1 VSEDSGRIEPMGESA
16 LLVTLGGEIDP
27 WLSARARAVATAIDA
42 DARLGRAVPA
52 YASVLVP
59 FDPVALSLAEATSVV
74 ESILA
79 GLPAGAA
86 EATIGRLVEIPV
98 RYGGTD
104 GPDLDDVASLN
115 DLAPVEVVDLHAGVE
130 YTAFFL
136 GFAPGF
142 AYLGPVPASIATP
155 RLDVPRPRVPAG
167 SVAIGG
173 AQTAVYPTET
183 PGGWRLIGR
192 TDARLWDVTRDEPA
206 LIRPGDRVR
215 FVPVT

>member
-1 VSEDSGRIEPMGESA
+1 MGESA
-16 LLVTLGGEIDP
+16 LLVTLGEAIDP
-27 WLSARARAVATAIDA
+27 GLSARARAVAAAIDA

-59 FDPVALSLAEATSVV
+59 FDPVALSVDEATSIV
-74 ESILA
+74 ESIVP
-79 GLPAGAA
+79 GVPARARTRPSGAWSRSRS
-86 EATIGRLVEIPV
+86 ATAARRTRPRRRRLVH
-98 RYGGTD
+98 
-104 GPDLDDVASLN
+104 
-115 DLAPVEVVDLHAGVE
+115 DLAPADVVDLHAGVE

-192 TDARLWDVTRDEPA
+192 TDARLWDVARDEPA

-215 FVPVT
+215 FVPLT

>member
-1 VSEDSGRIEPMGESA
+1 MGEAA
-16 LLVTLGGEIDP
+16 LLVTLGEDIDP
-27 WLSARARAVATAIDA
+27 RLSARARAIAAANDA
-42 DARLGRAVPA
+42 DPRLGRAIPA
-52 YASVLVP
+52 YASVLAR
-59 FDPVALSLAEATSVV
+59 FDPAALSTEDATSIVSSLVAGVPVGDAEAVV
-74 ESILA
+74 
-79 GLPAGAA
+79 
-86 EATIGRLVEIPV
+86 GRLVEIPV
-98 RYGGTD
+98 RYGGAD
-104 GPDLDDVASLN
+104 GPDLDD
-115 DLAPVEVVDLHAGVE
+115 LAALHGLAAADVVELHAGVE

-142 AYLGPVPASIATP
+142 AYLGPVPEAIATP

-192 TDARLWDVTRDEPA
+192 TDARLWDVTREEPA

-215 FVPVT
+215 FVPAS

>member
-1 VSEDSGRIEPMGESA
+1 MGESA
-16 LLVTLGGEIDP
+16 LLVTLGDEIDP
-27 WLSARARAVATAIDA
+27 GLSARARAVATAIDS

-59 FDPVALSLAEATSVV
+59 FDPVALSVSGAASIV
-74 ESILA
+74 ESIVSGVRA
-79 GLPAGAA
+79 AAA
-86 EATIGRLVEIPV
+86 EASDGRRRLVEIPV
-98 RYGGTD
+98 RYGGEG
-104 GPDLDDVASLN
+104 GPDLDDVASLH
-115 DLAPVEVVDLHAGVE
+115 DLAPEEVVELHAGVE

-142 AYLGPVPASIATP
+142 AYLGPVPAPIATP

-173 AQTAVYPTET
+173 TQTAVYPTET

-192 TDARLWDVTRDEPA
+192 TDARLWDVTRDAPA

>member
-1 VSEDSGRIEPMGESA
+1 MSEGPVRIEAMGESA
-16 LLVTLGGEIDP
+16 LLITLGEAIDP
-27 WLSARARAVATAIDA
+27 GLSARARGVAAAIDA

-59 FDPVALSLAEATSVV
+59 FDAVAFSVEEAASIV
-74 ESILA
+74 ESL
-79 GLPAGAA
+79 LPRATATADAA
-86 EATIGRLVEIPV
+86 IGRLVEIPV
-98 RYGGTD
+98 RYGGSD
-104 GPDLDDVASLN
+104 GPDLDDVAAIHG
-115 DLAPVEVVDLHAGVE
+115 LAAADVVELHAGVE

-173 AQTAVYPTET
+173 TQTAVYPTGT

-192 TDARLWDVTRDEPA
+192 TDVALWDVTREEPA